1 MPEAVFPA
9 RTRRTPTTAFQ
20 QEGHFSGRFLAAL
33 QRAKIDRRT
42 VNPLQRLRHTFAS
55 ELLTNGVPI
64 FKLSKWL
71 GHSSIQLTIDT
82 YGHLVLRPDVHEAWT
97 RSTVRGRC
105 HVLPQKCLSAPRRAR
120 EESAKLLI
128 LLLRARSSAG

>member
-9 RTRRTPTTAFQ
+9 RKRRTPTTAFQ

-42 VNPLQRLRHTFAS
+42 VNPFHRLRHTFAS

-64 FKLSKWL
+64 FKVSKWL
-71 GHSSIQLTIDT
+71 SHSSIQLTIDT
-82 YGHLVLRPDVHEAWT
+82 YGHLMLRPDVHEALDPLDGKGPVP
-97 RSTVRGRC
+97 R
-105 HVLPQKCLSAPRRAR
+105 SAPKMPQRP
-120 EESAKLLI
+120 ET
-128 LLLRARSSAG
+128 SAGRVR